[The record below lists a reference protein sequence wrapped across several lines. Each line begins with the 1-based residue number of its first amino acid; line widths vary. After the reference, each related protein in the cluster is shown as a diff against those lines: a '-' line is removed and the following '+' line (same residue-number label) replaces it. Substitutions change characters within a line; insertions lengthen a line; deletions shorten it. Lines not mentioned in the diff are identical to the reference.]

1 MLCYTVWNLSL
12 FLSFLNQ
19 LCGCHHLPV
28 LLHLCAAHLCHI
40 PQRLLWVC
48 TENHTKHTILYSPFF
63 PLFHCFLLFHSSEPK
78 ILFSY
83 KSQVD
88 EPDESD
94 VHLPPT
100 VATTLGRK
108 EMTDQ
113 GLYYSSTQIDGS
125 GPSSSRMVGAY
136 LDDVA
141 SGPYGSSSINSIE
154 ADRWRPVNAWSD
166 DEENGRREM
175 VIRLDLNVVRV

>member
-1 MLCYTVWNLSL
+1 MLHSSKAFLGMYRESYKYTEYCIDALNTVDPVSSL
-12 FLSFLNQ
+12 F
-19 LCGCHHLPV
+19 H
-28 LLHLCAAHLCHI
+28 
-40 PQRLLWVC
+40 
-48 TENHTKHTILYSPFF
+48 Y
-63 PLFHCFLLFHSSEPK
+63 FLLSHSSEPK

-100 VATTLGRK
+100 VATTVGRK
-108 EMTDQ
+108 ELTDQ
-113 GLYYSSTQIDGS
+113 GLFYSSTQIDGS
-125 GPSSSRMVGAY
+125 GPGSSRMVGAY

-154 ADRWRPVNAWSD
+154 ADRWRPINVWK
-166 DEENGRREM
+166 DEEETGRRQM
-175 VIRLDLNVVRV
+175 VIQLNLNVVHV

>member
-1 MLCYTVWNLSL
+1 MKNPKKYSEYFIVVLKTIRTIS
-12 FLSFLNQ
+12 SF
-19 LCGCHHLPV
+19 
-28 LLHLCAAHLCHI
+28 I
-40 PQRLLWVC
+40 
-48 TENHTKHTILYSPFF
+48 SP
-63 PLFHCFLLFHSSEPK
+63 CLLFHSSEPK

-100 VATTLGRK
+100 IATTIGRK
-108 EMTDQ
+108 ELTDQ

-125 GPSSSRMVGAY
+125 GPGSSRMVGAC

-154 ADRWRPVNAWSD
+154 ADHWRPVN
-166 DEENGRREM
+166 
-175 VIRLDLNVVRV
+175 V

>member
-1 MLCYTVWNLSL
+1 MSHFSKASL
-12 FLSFLNQ
+12 GMYIERANTLDTSDKFTHVSFL
-19 LCGCHHLPV
+19 LSH
-28 LLHLCAAHLCHI
+28 
-40 PQRLLWVC
+40 R
-48 TENHTKHTILYSPFF
+48 
-63 PLFHCFLLFHSSEPK
+63 SEPK

-100 VATTLGRK
+100 VAANLGRK
-108 EMTDQ
+108 ELPEQ

-125 GPSSSRMVGAY
+125 GHGSAGMVSAY

-141 SGPYGSSSINSIE
+141 SGPFGSHSINSIE
-154 ADRWRPVNAWSD
+154 ADRWRPINA
-166 DEENGRREM
+166 
-175 VIRLDLNVVRV
+175 

>member
-1 MLCYTVWNLSL
+1 MSCKWFLFVNFFWNSCVDVTT
-12 FLSFLNQ
+12 FLYFSTFAPLIYITFLKGFFGFVQKNLIKYKEQFMYSFTQDSWTLLN
-19 LCGCHHLPV
+19 
-28 LLHLCAAHLCHI
+28 
-40 PQRLLWVC
+40 
-48 TENHTKHTILYSPFF
+48 YF
-63 PLFHCFLLFHSSEPK
+63 PLYHRSEPK

-100 VATTLGRK
+100 IATTISRK
-108 EMTDQ
+108 ELTDQ

-125 GPSSSRMVGAY
+125 GPGSSRMVGAY

-154 ADRWRPVNAWSD
+154 ADRWRPVNAWIN
-166 DEENGRREM
+166 EEKKERKQM
-175 VIRLDLNVVRV
+175 VMQLRLGF

>member
-1 MLCYTVWNLSL
+1 MRLGQLTM
-12 FLSFLNQ
+12 FL
-19 LCGCHHLPV
+19 
-28 LLHLCAAHLCHI
+28 
-40 PQRLLWVC
+40 
-48 TENHTKHTILYSPFF
+48 
-63 PLFHCFLLFHSSEPK
+63 PLFHGVLLSYSSEPK

-100 VATTLGRK
+100 VATTIGRK

-125 GPSSSRMVGAY
+125 GPGSSRMVGAH

-154 ADRWRPVNAWSD
+154 ADRWRP
-166 DEENGRREM
+166 
-175 VIRLDLNVVRV
+175 INV

>member
-1 MLCYTVWNLSL
+1 MLLTDNLHRHSAAE
-12 FLSFLNQ
+12 
-19 LCGCHHLPV
+19 
-28 LLHLCAAHLCHI
+28 LHLIQLTFSSLVH
-40 PQRLLWVC
+40 
-48 TENHTKHTILYSPFF
+48 F
-63 PLFHCFLLFHSSEPK
+63 FLLFNSSEPK

-113 GLYYSSTQIDGS
+113 GLFYSSTQIDGS
-125 GPSSSRMVGAY
+125 GSGGSRVLGAY

-141 SGPYGSSSINSIE
+141 SGPYGSSSINSVDS
-154 ADRWRPVNAWSD
+154 DRWRPVNA
-166 DEENGRREM
+166 
-175 VIRLDLNVVRV
+175 

>member
-1 MLCYTVWNLSL
+1 MK
-12 FLSFLNQ
+12 
-19 LCGCHHLPV
+19 PP
-28 LLHLCAAHLCHI
+28 
-40 PQRLLWVC
+40 PQIS
-48 TENHTKHTILYSPFF
+48 N
-63 PLFHCFLLFHSSEPK
+63 SSEPK

-100 VATTLGRK
+100 VATTIGRK
-108 EMTDQ
+108 ELADQ
-113 GLYYSSTQIDGS
+113 SLYNSTQFDGS
-125 GPSSSRMVGAY
+125 GPGSSRMFGH

-154 ADRWRPVNAWSD
+154 ADHWRPV
-166 DEENGRREM
+166 
-175 VIRLDLNVVRV
+175 RV

>member
-1 MLCYTVWNLSL
+1 MWNLS
-12 FLSFLNQ
+12 FILSFLQ
-19 LCGCHHLPV
+19 LCWCHHLPV
-28 LLHLCAAHLCHI
+28 FLHFCSTHLCHI
-40 PQRLLWVC
+40 PQGLLWVC
-48 TENHTKHTILYSPFF
+48 INNHKIKYTEYFIVILQTIKTVSSFVL
-63 PLFHCFLLFHSSEPK
+63 LLLFHSSEPK

-100 VATTLGRK
+100 VAATIGRK

-125 GPSSSRMVGAY
+125 GPGSSRMVGAY

-154 ADRWRPVNAWSD
+154 ADRWRPVNVWIDKEGS
-166 DEENGRREM
+166 GRRKM
-175 VIRLDLNVVRV
+175 LYSWT

>member
-1 MLCYTVWNLSL
+1 MTL
-12 FLSFLNQ
+12 FVCFLIFSFL
-19 LCGCHHLPV
+19 V
-28 LLHLCAAHLCHI
+28 
-40 PQRLLWVC
+40 R
-48 TENHTKHTILYSPFF
+48 
-63 PLFHCFLLFHSSEPK
+63 SSEPK

-88 EPDESD
+88 EPDDSD

-100 VATTLGRK
+100 VAAGLGRK
-108 EMTDQ
+108 DLSDQ

-141 SGPYGSSSINSIE
+141 SGPFGSSSINSIE
-154 ADRWRPVNAWSD
+154 ADRWRP
-166 DEENGRREM
+166 
-175 VIRLDLNVVRV
+175 INV

>member
-1 MLCYTVWNLSL
+1 MTT
-12 FLSFLNQ
+12 FL
-19 LCGCHHLPV
+19 
-28 LLHLCAAHLCHI
+28 
-40 PQRLLWVC
+40 
-48 TENHTKHTILYSPFF
+48 
-63 PLFHCFLLFHSSEPK
+63 PLFHCVLLSYSSEPK

-100 VATTLGRK
+100 VATTIGRK

-113 GLYYSSTQIDGS
+113 GLYYSSTQIDGT
-125 GPSSSRMVGAY
+125 GPGSSRMVGAH

-154 ADRWRPVNAWSD
+154 ADRWRP
-166 DEENGRREM
+166 
-175 VIRLDLNVVRV
+175 INV

>member
-1 MLCYTVWNLSL
+1 MSHSSRASLGLYT
-12 FLSFLNQ
+12 Q
-19 LCGCHHLPV
+19 
-28 LLHLCAAHLCHI
+28 
-40 PQRLLWVC
+40 
-48 TENHTKHTILYSPFF
+48 NHTKYTEYFEVAVQLILFL
-63 PLFHCFLLFHSSEPK
+63 PLFHYFLIFHSSEPK

-108 EMTDQ
+108 ELTDQ
-113 GLYYSSTQIDGS
+113 GLFYSSTQIDGS
-125 GPSSSRMVGAY
+125 GPGSSRMVGAY

-154 ADRWRPVNAWSD
+154 ADRWRPINA
-166 DEENGRREM
+166 
-175 VIRLDLNVVRV
+175 